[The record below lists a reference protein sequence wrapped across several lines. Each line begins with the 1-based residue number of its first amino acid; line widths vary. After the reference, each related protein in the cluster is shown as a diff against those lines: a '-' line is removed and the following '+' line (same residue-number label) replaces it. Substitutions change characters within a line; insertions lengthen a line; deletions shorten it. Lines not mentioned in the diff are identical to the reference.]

1 MRLLNSVCKVIASA
15 FKDIPVHIEEVP
27 KHFERGCFYVC
38 LTTEGTELLN
48 TNVYQDTPIFQIVY
62 FGKRNAAGQ
71 VYAEK
76 LYDVKESL
84 KRLFLLNKAL
94 PVLPLEGVEEKLRY
108 AKYESYSDELRIS
121 EGAIYARLA
130 INFTEDIPQ
139 APNEYEPIGEVD
151 IITQTKILNG

>member
-15 FKDIPVHIEEVP
+15 FEGVPVHIEEVP

-38 LTTEGTELLN
+38 LTTGDTELLN
-48 TNVYQDTPIFQIVY
+48 TNVYQDNPIFQIIY
-62 FGKRNAAGQ
+62 FGKRNAADQ

-76 LYDVKESL
+76 LYEVKESL
-84 KRLFLLNKAL
+84 KRLFLLSKAL
-94 PVLPLEGVEEKLRY
+94 PVIPLEGVKEKPRY

-130 INFTEDIPQ
+130 INFTEDLPK
-139 APNEYEPIGEVD
+139 APDKYEPIGEVD
-151 IITQTKILNG
+151 IITQTKISNG

>member
-15 FKDIPVHIEEVP
+15 FKDVPVHIEEVP

-38 LTTEGTELLN
+38 LTTGDTELLN
-48 TNVYQDTPIFQIVY
+48 TNVYQDNPIFQIVY
-62 FGKRNAAGQ
+62 FGKRNAADQ

-76 LYDVKESL
+76 LYEVKESL
-84 KRLFLLNKAL
+84 KRLFLLSKAM
-94 PVLPLEGVEEKLRY
+94 PVIPLEGEKPRY

-130 INFTEDIPQ
+130 INFTEDLPK
-139 APNEYEPIGEVD
+139 APDEYESIGEVD
-151 IITQTKILNG
+151 ITTQTKISNG